1 LTGVIRGY
9 RLPPEV
15 KLELVG
21 AIWQAKLNRF
31 PIARSC
37 ELLMLSRRR
46 LHRWIAGR
54 DVESLKAEDLRDIP
68 PIPKT
73 VPNRITEAE
82 RQAII
87 QAASDPDNSHLK
99 HRKLT
104 HTLSRQEVAYV
115 SPSTTLRVL
124 RAARLICDFV
134 RVPRPKG
141 QKPEKVASR
150 PNQIW
155 GWDLS
160 WIKVAGSFWYLIA
173 IVDLY
178 SRKIVGHAV
187 RPQATS
193 EDVKEVFDKALAN
206 EGLLGMDAEMPKSL
220 SDRGPQQ
227 KSKSIRR
234 FFADL
239 GIVQLFARPRTPA
252 DNAEV
257 ESFFATI
264 KGERLYRGDYNS
276 PIQMVEDADAFVTFY
291 NEDRLHQGIDFV
303 TPAEKHDGRWVA
315 ILEGRREGMKQ
326 ARDHRLQVNRG
337 CEE

>member
-1 LTGVIRGY
+1 LTGAIRGY
-9 RLPPEV
+9 RLAPEV

-21 AIWQAKLNRF
+21 AIWQARKNRF
-31 PIARSC
+31 PITRSC

-46 LHRWIAGR
+46 FHRWVAGK
-54 DVESLKAEDLRDIP
+54 DLENLKAEDLSDIP

-73 VPNRITEAE
+73 VPGKITEAE
-82 RQAII
+82 RRAII
-87 QAASDPDNSHLK
+87 EAASDPDNSHLK

-104 HTLSRQEVAYV
+104 HTLSRREVAFV

-124 RAARLICDFV
+124 RSARLVCDFV
-134 RVPRPKG
+134 RIPRPRG

-150 PNQIW
+150 PNEIW

-160 WIKVAGSFWYLIA
+160 WIRVAGSFWYLIA

-193 EDVKEVFDKALAN
+193 EDVKDVFDKALAN

-220 SDRGPQQ
+220 SDRGSQQ

-234 FFADL
+234 FFSDL
-239 GIVQLFARPRTPA
+239 GITQLFARPRTPA
-252 DNAEV
+252 DNAEI

-264 KGERLYRGDYNS
+264 KGERLYRADYDS
-276 PIQMVEDADAFVTFY
+276 PIQMVEDADGFVTFY
-291 NEDRLHQGIDFV
+291 NEQRLHQGS
-303 TPAEKHDGRWVA
+303 TSSPQLRSTTADG
-315 ILEGRREGMKQ
+315 LP
-326 ARDHRLQVNRG
+326 L
-337 CEE
+337 

>member
-1 LTGVIRGY
+1 MGAIRGN
-9 RLPPEV
+9 RLAPEI

-21 AIWQAKLNRF
+21 AVVEAKRQRF
-31 PIARSC
+31 PITRSC
-37 ELLMLSRRR
+37 QLLMLSTRRF
-46 LHRWIAGR
+46 HRWVAGKE
-54 DVESLKAEDLRDIP
+54 VKNLKAQDLADGP

-73 VPNRITEAE
+73 VPGKITEAE

-87 QAASDPDNSHLK
+87 EAATDPDNSHLK

-104 HTLSRQEVAYV
+104 HTLSRREEAYV

-124 RAARLICDFV
+124 RGAKLICDFV
-134 RVPRPKG
+134 RVPRPQG
-141 QKPEKVASR
+141 QKPEKLASR

-160 WIKVAGSFWYLIA
+160 WIRIAGGFWYLIA

-193 EDVKEVFDKALAN
+193 DEVKEVFDKALAN
-206 EGLLGMDAEMPKSL
+206 EGLLGMEAEMPKSL
-220 SDRGPQQ
+220 SDRGSQQ

-239 GIVQLFARPRTPA
+239 GITQLFARPRTPA
-252 DNAEV
+252 DNAEI

-264 KGERLYRGDYNS
+264 KGERLYRADYDS
-276 PIQMVEDADAFVTFY
+276 PIQMVEDVDAFVTFY
-291 NEDRLHQGIDFV
+291 NEQRLHQGIDFV
-303 TPAEKHDGRWVA
+303 TPGEKHDGRWVA
-315 ILEGRREGMKQ
+315 IVEARREGMKR
-326 ARDHRLQVNRG
+326 AREHRFQVNRG
-337 CEE
+337 RGG